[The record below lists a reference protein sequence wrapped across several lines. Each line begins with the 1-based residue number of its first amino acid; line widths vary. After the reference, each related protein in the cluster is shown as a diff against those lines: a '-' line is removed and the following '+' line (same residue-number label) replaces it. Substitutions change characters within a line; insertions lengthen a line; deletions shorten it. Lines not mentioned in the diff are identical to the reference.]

1 MYKVCGYP
9 GEFCYPFYFYR
20 AGKGKNPEFIVIIA
34 KYSVT
39 NAENMFG
46 VEMIMEK
53 EKELLRPDIDL
64 YEKENVHIFSSEA
77 EARQFIRYWW
87 NTNA

>member
-1 MYKVCGYP
+1 MYKVCGFE

-20 AGKGKNPEFIVIIA
+20 VEKGKNEEFIVIIA

-46 VEMIMEK
+46 VEMIMQENK
-53 EKELLRPDIDL
+53 EVLRPDIDL
-64 YEKENVHIFSSEA
+64 YEMENVHIFSSERA
-77 EARQFIRYWW
+77 AREFIRDWW
-87 NTNA
+87 KENA